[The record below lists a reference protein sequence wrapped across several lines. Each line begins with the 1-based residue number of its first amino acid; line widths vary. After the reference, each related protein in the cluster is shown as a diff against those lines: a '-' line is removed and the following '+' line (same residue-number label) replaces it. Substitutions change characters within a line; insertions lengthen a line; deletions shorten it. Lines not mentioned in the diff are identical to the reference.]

1 MRHRDLG
8 PEQEKERVGLPSD
21 SQRVTGP
28 STSIEKFPSMAN
40 LMRWHT
46 YLNGFV
52 QTCGGI
58 ILNNRSVLTA
68 AHCVAG
74 DSINQWRIFIG
85 SSFSHPAH
93 NDRQTHPVNRF
104 IIHPLYTSR
113 TLDHNI
119 AILHS
124 AATFTFSNRATPAS
138 IAGPNYNVADNQ
150 SVWAVGWGGN
160 YGFPCAEPRSLTNM
174 HERRPIPDF
183 LNEVEQVIINQ
194 NICRNNYAARNI
206 AITDNML
213 CSGWHTNGNG
223 HCDEDSGGPLYHNGV
238 VVGVFTFSI
247 GIAQANF
254 PSVHTPVPTN
264 SQRIAGGHNIARYP
278 SVASLLYTPNWSQ
291 YTQVC
296 VGTILNNR
304 SILTAAHCIAGGAVY
319 NSNQHIIHPSF
330 NADTLDNDI
339 AILRSAT
346 AFSFNNAAR
355 AASIAGSNYHLP
367 ENRYVWAAGW
377 GVTNQGSSS
386 GSEQLRH
393 VQLETISQNT
403 CRNNY
408 ANWGVTITDNVVC
421 AGWNF
426 GGRGQC
432 QGDAGGP
439 LYHNGAVVGV
449 YSFSLG
455 CGEANYPG
463 INTRISSYT
472 SWISSN
478 A

>member
-1 MRHRDLG
+1 MTILNSTCPRMITKHTMRILTVLTLCV
-8 PEQEKERVGLPSD
+8 PLVLGLPSD

-28 STSIEKFPSMAN
+28 MTSIDKFPSMAN

-52 QTCGGI
+52 QNCGGI

-68 AHCVAG
+68 AHCIADDEVG
-74 DSINQWRIFIG
+74 RWRIRIG
-85 SSFSHPAH
+85 S
-93 NDRQTHPVNRF
+93 
-104 IIHPLYTSR
+104 
-113 TLDHNI
+113 
-119 AILHS
+119 
-124 AATFTFSNRATPAS
+124 
-138 IAGPNYNVADNQ
+138 
-150 SVWAVGWGGN
+150 
-160 YGFPCAEPRSLTNM
+160 
-174 HERRPIPDF
+174 
-183 LNEVEQVIINQ
+183 
-194 NICRNNYAARNI
+194 
-206 AITDNML
+206 
-213 CSGWHTNGNG
+213 
-223 HCDEDSGGPLYHNGV
+223 
-238 VVGVFTFSI
+238 VF
-247 GIAQANF
+247 AN
-254 PSVHTPVPTN
+254 S
-264 SQRIAGGHNIARYP
+264 
-278 SVASLLYTPNWSQ
+278 
-291 YTQVC
+291 
-296 VGTILNNR
+296 
-304 SILTAAHCIAGGAVY
+304 GGAVY

-393 VQLETISQNT
+393 VQLETINQNT

-455 CGEANYPG
+455 CGVANYPG

>member
-1 MRHRDLG
+1 MRILTVLTLCV
-8 PEQEKERVGLPSD
+8 PLVLGLPSD
-21 SQRVTGP
+21 SQRVIGP
-28 STSIEKFPSMAN
+28 VTSIEKFPSMAN

-52 QTCGGI
+52 QNCGGI

-68 AHCVAG
+68 AHCIAG

-85 SSFSHPAH
+85 SPFSHPAL
-93 NDRQTHPVNRF
+93 NDRQIHPVNRF

-124 AATFTFSNRATPAS
+124 AATFTFSNRASPAS
-138 IAGPNYNVADNQ
+138 LAGPNYNVADNQ
-150 SVWAVGWGGN
+150 SVWAVGWGGSF
-160 YGFPCAEPRSLTNM
+160 GFRCGEPRSLTNM

-254 PSVHTPVPTN
+254 PSVHTRV
-264 SQRIAGGHNIARYP
+264 SR
-278 SVASLLYTPNWSQ
+278 
-291 YTQVC
+291 
-296 VGTILNNR
+296 
-304 SILTAAHCIAGGAVY
+304 
-319 NSNQHIIHPSF
+319 
-330 NADTLDNDI
+330 
-339 AILRSAT
+339 
-346 AFSFNNAAR
+346 
-355 AASIAGSNYHLP
+355 
-367 ENRYVWAAGW
+367 
-377 GVTNQGSSS
+377 
-386 GSEQLRH
+386 
-393 VQLETISQNT
+393 
-403 CRNNY
+403 
-408 ANWGVTITDNVVC
+408 
-421 AGWNF
+421 
-426 GGRGQC
+426 
-432 QGDAGGP
+432 
-439 LYHNGAVVGV
+439 
-449 YSFSLG
+449 
-455 CGEANYPG
+455 
-463 INTRISSYT
+463 YT
-472 SWISSN
+472 SWIQAN